1 MNKKY
6 VEFKIED
13 QVVAVC
19 AIKECSPL
27 EFIQKER
34 EAKANLEKLVE
45 RLNKLEEEIKVLK
58 GED

>member
-1 MNKKY
+1 MFKKY

-27 EFIQKER
+27 DFIQKKR
-34 EAKANLEKLVE
+34 EAEANLKVLLD
-45 RLNKLEEEIKVLK
+45 RLNSIEHEIRVLK
-58 GED
+58 GEE